1 MPCYTSLRLPPV
13 FYCQVLDRLCWRHCS
28 GAHIVASC
36 VALVFSNIVTPVE
49 QHPDPWQPQMLVG
62 AAAALEEEEVDDISI
77 TS

>member
-1 MPCYTSLRLPPV
+1 
-13 FYCQVLDRLCWRHCS
+13 
-28 GAHIVASC
+28 